1 MFLSALADQ
10 VSQAGQDVGL
20 GHAIADVVIEADAQL
35 LGCGGQ
41 RLEGVP
47 ALDPFRCAGA
57 EASQCRQRD
66 VGSQNNLRW
75 AAPERSAATGADMWV
90 SHRTGRPPGA
100 VLRSGE
106 AYEDLLA
113 ALGVEADSGL
123 DRAGIVFLGKRVLL

>member
-1 MFLSALADQ
+1 MSHIFQHRFFGAKAPLVAFIRVSASINEKLRSFA
-10 VSQAGQDVGL
+10 SHCRGRAWGQSSAVPP
-20 GHAIADVVIEADAQL
+20 AR
-35 LGCGGQ
+35 CGQ
-41 RLEGVP
+41 PE
-47 ALDPFRCAGA
+47 
-57 EASQCRQRD
+57 
-66 VGSQNNLRW
+66 NLRW
-75 AAPERSAATGADMWV
+75 AAPERNAATGADMWV